1 MKRFTSPLRNV
12 KIASPCPAD
21 WDRMIGDER
30 ARFCGQCELNVYN
43 LSAMSTLEAESLIAR
58 TEGRLCVRYYRRKDG
73 SIITQDCPVG
83 SRRLK
88 VRAARIKRAVASL
101 VLGFLA
107 GLGFHSAA
115 SRFGN
120 FFLDSG
126 WGTRGATT
134 GVMLPTNRQRDV
146 EVGQLV
152 APVMGDYSRQITPRP
167 TRGHRPRN

>member
-1 MKRFTSPLRNV
+1 MKRFSSPLRNV
-12 KIASPCPAD
+12 KVASPCPAE

-83 SRRLK
+83 LRRLK
-88 VRAARIKRAVASL
+88 VRAAKIKRAVASL

-107 GLGFHSAA
+107 GLGFHSAVN
-115 SRFGN
+115 RFAG
-120 FFLDSG
+120 FLLEPIAP
-126 WGTRGATT
+126 WGAYGRTT
-134 GVMLPTNRQRDV
+134 GSMVPPSRQPE
-146 EVGQLV
+146 EVI
-152 APVMGDYSRQITPRP
+152 GDYTVKEPQITPRAP
-167 TRGHRPRN
+167 VSRKPRS

>member
-1 MKRFTSPLRNV
+1 
-12 KIASPCPAD
+12 
-21 WDRMIGDER
+21 MIGDER

-83 SRRLK
+83 LRRLK
-88 VRAARIKRAVASL
+88 QRAARIKRAVASL

-107 GLGFHSAA
+107 GVGFHSAA
-115 SRFGN
+115 SWFGG
-120 FFLDSG
+120 FIFDSVGG
-126 WGTRGATT
+126 WRTTT
-134 GVMLPTNRQRDV
+134 GAMMLPTNRPPDV

-152 APVMGDYSRQITPRP
+152 APTNRQPELVMGDYTQIRPRS
-167 TRGHRPRN
+167 TRGHKPRS

>member
-12 KIASPCPAD
+12 KVASPCPAD

-58 TEGRLCVRYYRRKDG
+58 TEGRLCIRYYRRKDG

-83 SRRLK
+83 LRRLK
-88 VRAARIKRAVASL
+88 QRAARIKRAAASL

-107 GLGFHSAA
+107 GLGFHGAA
-115 SRFGN
+115 SRFGV
-120 FFLDSG
+120 FLLDSTGG
-126 WGTRGATT
+126 WGTHGATM
-134 GVMLPTNRQRDV
+134 GD
-146 EVGQLV
+146 LV
-152 APVMGDYSRQITPRP
+152 APQIPPPGLEMGKMELREMPHPNIAKR
-167 TRGHRPRN
+167 RRH